1 MLAFTMPRRKTKGGK
16 LTSNEL
22 EKFVDASYKP
32 RRDALNIDGYT
43 LDHALS
49 SKKSKVYH
57 NPKTGK
63 VVVAHA
69 GTSSAKDW
77 MNNPSILIGRYD
89 KTKRYKD
96 IEDTQRRANEKYGQ
110 SNVETVSHSQSSEAA
125 RLMAQRGLT
134 ESSVAL
140 NPAIIRPH
148 PGVDT
153 VRSSGDVVSALT
165 PMGERDVTIP
175 TKKWYDV
182 LGNHSAKIL
191 DGTRHIFG
199 RGMLEE
205 GPKRYL

>member
-1 MLAFTMPRRKTKGGK
+1 MPRKTKGGK
-16 LTSNEL
+16 LTSSEL

-32 RRDALNIDGYT
+32 RRDAGNVDDYE
-43 LDHALS
+43 LDHGLS
-49 SKKSKVYH
+49 TKKSKVYH

-63 VVVAHA
+63 TVVAHA
-69 GTSSAKDW
+69 GTNSARDW

-96 IEDTQRRANEKYGQ
+96 IEATQRRANEKYGQ
-110 SNVETVSHSQSSEAA
+110 ANVETVSHSQSSEAA
-125 RLMAQRGLT
+125 RIMAQRGLT

-140 NPAIIRPH
+140 NPAIGRSH
-148 PGVDT
+148 EGVDV

-165 PMGERDVTIP
+165 PMGEHDTTI
-175 TKKWYDV
+175 KSKRWYDV
-182 LGNHSAKIL
+182 LGNHSAKVL
-191 DGTRHIFG
+191 NGTRHIFG